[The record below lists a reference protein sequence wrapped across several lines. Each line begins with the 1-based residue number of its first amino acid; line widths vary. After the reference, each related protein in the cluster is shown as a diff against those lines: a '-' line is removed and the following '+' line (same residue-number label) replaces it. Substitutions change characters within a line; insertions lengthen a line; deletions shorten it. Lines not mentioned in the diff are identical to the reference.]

1 MESNTAALCVILAVW
16 MYRGMRGNLALLI
29 VGYYIVYMLAEVTNL
44 AGIFPVPESEAMGIY
59 AIQVSVDTI
68 FIMLCMTLSS
78 FYQKF
83 VKLYSLYATIIGTS
97 LLLNGLML
105 YAEMLNLSW
114 LYGLH
119 AIRQELSI
127 PLDVTFAVLGSAHGK
142 EFTTVGRSLR
152 AASRSVYNRLNR
164 FCNYI

>member
-1 MESNTAALCVILAVW
+1 MESNTAALLVILAVW

-29 VGYYIVYMLAEVTNL
+29 VCYYATYIATEVTNL
-44 AGIFPVPESEAMGIY
+44 AGIFPAPASEAMGIY
-59 AIQVSVDTI
+59 AVQVSVDTI

-83 VKLYSLYATIIGTS
+83 IKLYSLYAAIIGTS

-127 PLDVTFAVLGSAHGK
+127 PVDVTFAVLGSAHGK
-142 EFTTVGRSLR
+142 EFTAFGRGLR
-152 AASRSVYNRLNR
+152 AAGRSVYNCLNR
-164 FCNYI
+164 FCNNL